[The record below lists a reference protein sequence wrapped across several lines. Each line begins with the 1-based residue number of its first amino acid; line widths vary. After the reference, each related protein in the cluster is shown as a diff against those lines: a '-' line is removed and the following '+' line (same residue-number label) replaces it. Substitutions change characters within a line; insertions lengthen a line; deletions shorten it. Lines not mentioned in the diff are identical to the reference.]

1 MGASVL
7 MLKIW
12 LQLVLFRKN
21 HQKIPVTFGL
31 KEFSKEQ
38 LQEGN
43 LTYGCTGRLKNTK
56 AFVHKIE
63 ARPFT
68 RRLLETLPPG
78 RVNDGSTAL
87 LIAQRNERRT
97 EIINAI
103 AQLLGSSPDRLPN
116 YIFTV
121 EVRPNVG
128 TELLLF
134 ACPVRIDVQ
143 GRVNSAIA
151 RTMGDRLRQ
160 YIERTDRAIGG
171 EIPGFEM
178 IPAELFAQQ
187 TKVNFQGCQMLAIA
201 LIRGYMEALGISAIG
216 AGGVVNVRRL
226 DDRH

>member
-1 MGASVL
+1 
-7 MLKIW
+7 MLFK
-12 LQLVLFRKN
+12 RKN
-21 HQKIPVTFGL
+21 PKIPEPFGL
-31 KEFSKEQ
+31 KEFSKDE
-38 LQEGN
+38 LQERN
-43 LTYGCTGRLKNTK
+43 LIYGCTGRLKNTK
-56 AFVHKIE
+56 AFVHTI
-63 ARPFT
+63 ACRTFT
-68 RRLLETLPPG
+68 RRLLGTLPLG

-103 AQLLGSSPDRLPN
+103 AQLLGSAPDRLPN

-128 TELLLF
+128 NELLLF

-187 TKVNFQGCQMLAIA
+187 IKVNFQGCQMLAIA
-201 LIRGYMEALGISAIG
+201 LIRGYMEAIGISAIG

-226 DDRH
+226 DDKH